1 MLGRL
6 FGNKAASAPN
16 PEPGPQLAMLA
27 LKSGKGLNPPAI
39 CAAWSKL
46 FPKQAPLA
54 DKGATKKDGQAVAE
68 FGADGRSLM
77 LAAMPMPIPKGDVDS
92 ACQLSWMWPQAAEE
106 MKAQRAHAIVLTAP
120 GGDPV
125 GDAMAVSRLLAAAAS
140 AGDPAGIYWG
150 NGSMMHKPAMFIDAV
165 SSFDADGPP
174 PVMLWVGVLMSA
186 DGPQGPFTITT
197 RGMNPFGHKE
207 LEIIDAQ
214 PRGTARTGV
223 RPHLLPAHQR
233 AGAQAQPYVR
243 ADDGREDAG
252 RAHHVQVPQ
261 GRAGDPAAHQVSAVR
276 RSGPS

>member
-6 FGNKAASAPN
+6 FGNKAASVPN

-39 CAAWSKL
+39 CAAWSRL

-68 FGADGRSLM
+68 FGADGRTLM
-77 LAAMPMPIPKGDVDS
+77 LAAMPVPIPKGDVDT

-106 MKAQRAHAIVLTAP
+106 MKAQRAHAIVLTSP
-120 GGDPV
+120 SGDPV

-207 LEIIDAQ
+207 LEIIDA
-214 PRGTARTGV
+214 PRSPGELRELV
-223 RPHLLPAHQR
+223 YDVICYLLT
-233 AGAQAQPYVR
+233 
-243 ADDGREDAG
+243 
-252 RAHHVQVPQ
+252 
-261 GRAGDPAAHQVSAVR
+261 
-276 RSGPS
+276 SGPVLQHNHTFGRTMTEKMRVEHTTSRFRKGEPVIRLHIK